1 MWWIRYKATG
11 EILVLNKRVGQPSVL
26 GETVLGYRDR
36 GRAITALRSSAIL
49 VKTGLR
55 FADIEFFNGLY
66 TMDEMVTYP
75 VKPGF
80 ALRHRV
86 DKWYWNHPQNGRVWY
101 EKPATL
107 ESVWKQNERA
117 EAVRYKRKLRAG
129 PDQAKLEL
137 VVGDSDGRIEIRPN
151 WFV

>member
-1 MWWIRYKATG
+1 MWWIRYKETG
-11 EILVLNKRVGQPSVL
+11 EILVLNKRVGRPTVL
-26 GETVLGYRDR
+26 GETVLGYLDR
-36 GRAITALRSSAIL
+36 GRAIAALRTSGIMAAN
-49 VKTGLR
+49 GLR
-55 FADIEFFNGLY
+55 FAELELFNGVN

-75 VKPGF
+75 VKQGY

-86 DKWYWNHPQNGRVWY
+86 DKWYWRHPQSGRVWY
-101 EKPATL
+101 QKPETL

-117 EAVRYKRKLRAG
+117 DAVQYGRKLRAG